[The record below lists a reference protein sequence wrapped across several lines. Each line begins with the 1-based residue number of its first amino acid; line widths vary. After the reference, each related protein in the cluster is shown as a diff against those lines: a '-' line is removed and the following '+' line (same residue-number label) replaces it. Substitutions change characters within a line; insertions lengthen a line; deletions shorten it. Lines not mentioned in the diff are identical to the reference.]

1 MAAPIRNQSAASLIL
16 IVDEFRIKTLFISP
30 TGLSNLQ
37 LDKSILL
44 FLSSIKCT
52 FSFSF
57 LPFFTFSSLLLKLFP
72 VISRGFFYYYLIVP
86 FFCS

>member
-37 LDKSILL
+37 LD
-44 FLSSIKCT
+44 
-52 FSFSF
+52 
-57 LPFFTFSSLLLKLFP
+57 
-72 VISRGFFYYYLIVP
+72 
-86 FFCS
+86 